1 MVRAKTRVCEVL
13 PSGARSREEP
23 IAGGRHKVFGS
34 HALAIPPQTSTIASH
49 LPKAVGAAVALD
61 RAARLGIGG
70 GGGATPPP
78 GAPRPV
84 PRRRG
89 EPPPPPRPGHQHPS
103 APAPH

>member
-49 LPKAVGAAVALD
+49 LPKAVGAAVALH
-61 RAARLGIGG
+61 RPARLGLR
-70 GGGATPPP
+70 GAR
-78 GAPRPV
+78 AR
-84 PRRRG
+84 
-89 EPPPPPRPGHQHPS
+89 PPPPPPLSSLLHGAAEP
-103 APAPH
+103 PAPPPRAHHRPRRPRSH